1 MQGGFAMHIG
11 VIGGL
16 NLDILGTPHAP
27 LSLRDSNPGTVTLRA
42 GGVGHNIGAQ
52 LGRMGYK
59 VTMLTALG
67 SDPQS
72 GVLMDL
78 CRQDGIDLSYALHT
92 SCPTC
97 TYLCLHDEGGDMY
110 CAVNDMQAVDQLTPE
125 RISPLL
131 HALENASLCVMD
143 CNLPKDTLLH
153 CARTLNMPLF
163 VDPVSAFKAGKIV
176 DALPYLTAIKPNLM
190 EAQSMTG
197 QKDPADCAKW
207 LFDKGVKNV
216 FVSLGEQGV
225 YYLSSSDR
233 GRMPALP
240 LPENLPLTG
249 AGDSLCAGLIEGLL
263 RGLDAKECAALGCQ
277 TAHDTLIRLNQPTL

>member
-1 MQGGFAMHIG
+1 MHIG

-78 CRQDGIDLSYALHT
+78 CKKDGIDLSYALHT
-92 SCPTC
+92 HCPTC

-110 CAVNDMQAVDQLTPE
+110 CAINDMQAVDQLTPE
-125 RISPLL
+125 HIAPLL

-143 CNLPKDTLLH
+143 CNLPESTLLY

-163 VDPVSAFKAGKIV
+163 VDPVSAFKADKSI

-207 LFDKGVKNV
+207 LLDKGVKNV

-225 YYLSSSDR
+225 YYASHSDR

-277 TAHDTLIRLNQPTL
+277 TAHDTLILLNQPTL